1 MGLGKICMKMKTFL
15 ITILFTLSCGA
26 AIAGN
31 TPKKKTKSKFYDF
44 GAQVIDG
51 EIRKPTA
58 LYTSARNQ
66 AKFDRL
72 LRLKRSFLPSLFA
85 TAKNKVFK

>member
-1 MGLGKICMKMKTFL
+1 MKTKTFL
-15 ITILFTLSCGA
+15 ITVLFILSCGVA
-26 AIAGN
+26 LAGN
-31 TPKKKTKSKFYDF
+31 TPKNNTKSKFYDF

-51 EIRKPTA
+51 QIRKPTA
-58 LYTSARNQ
+58 LYMSVRNQ

-72 LRLKRSFLPSLFA
+72 LKLKKSFLPSLFA

>member
-1 MGLGKICMKMKTFL
+1 MKIRIFL
-15 ITILFTLSCGA
+15 ITVLFILSCGVA
-26 AIAGN
+26 MASKA
-31 TPKKKTKSKFYDF
+31 PKSKTKSKFYDF

-58 LYTSARNQ
+58 LYTTARNQ

-72 LRLKRSFLPSLFA
+72 LKLKKSFLPNLFA